1 MPVKV
6 SFMKPGGLGSI
17 NAIGVGDCRV
27 CETITVPG
35 TTTAALEAGEI
46 VVLCST
52 EAATVV
58 AAHGA
63 TPDAA
68 ATARTNA
75 TSAGYSVP
83 IGINMPIAAKVGDK
97 ISIKTFS

>member
-35 TTTAALEAGEI
+35 TTTAALEDGEI

-58 AAHGA
+58 AAHGT

-68 ATARTNA
+68 AIARTSA

-83 IGINMPIAAKVGDK
+83 AGVNVPVSAKVGDK
-97 ISIKTFS
+97 INIKAFV